1 MRSGPPENRG
11 KPVRRLARRC
21 AGAGGFR
28 LAFRAALR
36 HFWPPMKFRLPVAF
50 TLAAWLAGAALR
62 ADEGMWLYSA
72 PPREQIQKKYGFTL
86 TDAWLEHL
94 MKSSVRFN
102 SGGSGSFVSG
112 DGLVITNHH
121 VGLDALQK
129 FSTPE
134 HNYVRDG
141 FYARTDADE
150 IKCVDLELNV
160 LQSIEDVTG
169 RVNAAVP
176 AGTTG
181 EAAMLARRKIFA
193 EIEKESRDQTGLRS
207 DVVTLYQG
215 GAYHLYRYKR
225 YTDIRLVFA
234 PEQQAAFYGGDPDN
248 FEYPRYD
255 LDICLFR
262 VYENG
267 APVKPAHFLKW
278 SAKGAQDGELTF
290 VSGHPGNTSRL
301 LTVPELEYTRDLQ
314 LPYIDSVLKRKEV
327 LLIAWSARSEEN
339 ARRAKDDLFSIQNS
353 RKVRDGQLAALQ
365 DPVFFGTKV
374 AAENAFK
381 QQLAD
386 RADGKEALAAFARI
400 AEAQQTIAG
409 VALRA
414 RLFESAPVYMGFHA
428 DSFMIARHLLR
439 AGDERPK
446 PNGERLREYSDARRE
461 SFEQDLFSDK
471 PIHPDLEILTLGDS
485 LTFLVEQLGAK
496 DPFVQQILA
505 GKSPRARAAE
515 LINTTQVRDVA
526 FRRKLYEGGAAAV
539 AAAKDPM
546 IELARL
552 VDPEARRVRKIVEA
566 QTEIKQQAQA
576 AIGKARFAL
585 QGTGTY
591 PDATFT
597 LRLSYGPVLGY
608 EENGQH
614 IPAMTTIAGLYARSA
629 AQHNKEPFDLPPRWL
644 AKKAAVDLNTPY
656 NFVSTADII
665 GGNSGSPV
673 VNRAGEF
680 VGIIFDGNIQSLS
693 GDYGYEDVQA
703 RALSVHSAGILE
715 ALRKVY
721 EVPALANELV
731 NGHR

>member
-1 MRSGPPENRG
+1 
-11 KPVRRLARRC
+11 
-21 AGAGGFR
+21 
-28 LAFRAALR
+28 
-36 HFWPPMKFRLPVAF
+36 MKLRLPLTF
-50 TLAAWLAGAALR
+50 TLAAGVLLAGLLPLAR

-72 PPREQIQKKYGFTL
+72 PPRDQIKKKYGFDL

-141 FYARTDADE
+141 FYAKTAAEE

-160 LQSIEDVTG
+160 LQSIEDVTQ

-176 AGTTG
+176 AGSTG
-181 EAAMLARRKIFA
+181 EPAMLARRKIMA
-193 EIEKESRDQTGLRS
+193 EIEKESLDKTGLRS

-234 PEQQAAFYGGDPDN
+234 PEQQVAFFGGDPDN

-267 APVKPAHFLKW
+267 QPLKPAHFLKW
-278 SAKGAQDGELTF
+278 SAQGAQDGELTF
-290 VSGHPGNTSRL
+290 VSGHPGSTSRL
-301 LTVPELEYTRDLQ
+301 LTVPELAYTRDNQ
-314 LPYIDSVLKRKEV
+314 LPYLDTVLKRKEV
-327 LLIAWSARSEEN
+327 LLAAWSARSEEN
-339 ARRAKDDLFSIQNS
+339 ARRAKDDLFGVQNS

-365 DPVFFGTKV
+365 DPAFFGEKV

-381 QQLAD
+381 KQLAD
-386 RADGKEALAAFARI
+386 RPDGKDALAAYDRI
-400 AEAQQTIAG
+400 AEAQKTIAS
-409 VALRA
+409 VALRV
-414 RLFESAPVYMGFHA
+414 RLLESAPIYTAFHSE
-428 DSFMIARHLLR
+428 SFAIARELLR

-471 PIHPDLEILTLGDS
+471 PIHPDLEILTLSDS
-485 LTFLVEQLGAK
+485 LTFFVEQLGAS
-496 DPFVQQILA
+496 DPLVQKVLA

-515 LINTTQVRDVA
+515 LINGTQVRDVA
-526 FRRKLYEGGAAAV
+526 FRKKLYEGGAAAV
-539 AAAKDPM
+539 AAAHDPM

-552 VDPEARRVRKIVEA
+552 VDADARAARKTAEA
-566 QTEIKQQAQA
+566 QSEIKQQAQA
-576 AIGKARFAL
+576 IIGKARFAVE
-585 QGTGTY
+585 GTGNY

-608 EENGQH
+608 EENGHQV
-614 IPAMTTIAGLYARSA
+614 PAHTTIAGLYERNA
-629 AQHNKEPFDLPPRWL
+629 AQHNKEPFDLPARWI
-644 AKKAAVDLNTPY
+644 AKKAALDLSTPY

-665 GGNSGSPV
+665 GGNSGSPS
-673 VNRAGEF
+673 VNKAGEF

-693 GDYGYEDVQA
+693 GDYGYEDKQA
-703 RALSVHSAGILE
+703 RALSVHSAGIIE

-721 EVPALANELV
+721 EVPALADELV
-731 NGHR
+731 NGKR